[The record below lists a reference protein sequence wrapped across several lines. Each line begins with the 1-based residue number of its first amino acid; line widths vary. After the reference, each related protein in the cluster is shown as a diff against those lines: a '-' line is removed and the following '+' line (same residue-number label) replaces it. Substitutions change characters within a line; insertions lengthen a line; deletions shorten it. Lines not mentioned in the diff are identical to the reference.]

1 MKGRLHLD
9 VVIRGS
15 TAVFEL
21 FASTRKLAKKEKKK
35 RNELTKQT
43 RVCEGTT
50 VLELVAS
57 DSR

>member
-15 TAVFEL
+15 TTVFEL
-21 FASTRKLAKKEKKK
+21 FASTQKLAKKEKKK
-35 RNELTKQT
+35 RNELTTT

-50 VLELVAS
+50 VFELVAS